1 MAANS
6 TATMTSQVQTM
17 ADAFTA
23 YMRTSLTAPPDRR
36 YAPTTFS
43 AAVLVHVRWRWL
55 VYPLGLLLMGH
66 FFLAA
71 TMFQTSRRAVRPWK
85 GQRLPLLLADVDDI
99 VCEFAAGGLHRR
111 DGLRGPD
118 PGADGVRWAGQ
129 GGLQAGQARVSIV
142 IHLLIITSTRRGSP

>member
-111 DGLRGPD
+111 DGLEERVGRIQ
-118 PGADGVRWAGQ
+118 AQMEFDGQDRVAFKRVRPASQ
-129 GGLQAGQARVSIV
+129 S
-142 IHLLIITSTRRGSP
+142 